1 MLNIILILL
10 AIQLYY
16 LTNNQYSINSEYI
29 ELIIEPAI
37 NKQYVSELEF
47 TELEEQVRQNTN
59 R

>member
-29 ELIIEPAI
+29 ELIIEPSI